1 MSTKID
7 TYTNDRTEIV
17 EKVLTFHILNRIKK
31 YYKTLDN
38 YHSGKKDVKKFNNI
52 FHIESDIIDKLI
64 GYPRDENGKQ
74 IKVNHSVKDKIN
86 KNGKVKVLNH
96 YKKTYKS
103 GKSWNVLDRY
113 ILTDEYLATIW
124 NNSSAFKCES
134 SFYTKKEHELIDKYI
149 LGYDKNTKHTTSKKE
164 ETKTYIDDDMEIM
177 QLKEENE
184 KLKLEIERLKKEN
197 EELKSHKEEK
207 KTTMTKPSSTF
218 DDDSFFVD
226 NTYTATPTKIETPE
240 ERELRKEK
248 EQNKYESEMKSLNS
262 MISDMF
268 KTKDVQKYNGT
279 DAELDDLIDDMI

>member
-38 YHSGKKDVKKFNNI
+38 YHSEKKDVKKFNNI

-74 IKVNHSVKDKIN
+74 VKVNQSVKYKLN
-86 KNGKVKVLNH
+86 KNGKVKILNH

-149 LGYDKNTKHTTSKKE
+149 LGYDKNTKQTSSKKE
-164 ETKTYIDDDMEIM
+164 ETKT
-177 QLKEENE
+177 
-184 KLKLEIERLKKEN
+184 
-197 EELKSHKEEK
+197 
-207 KTTMTKPSSTF
+207 
-218 DDDSFFVD
+218 
-226 NTYTATPTKIETPE
+226 
-240 ERELRKEK
+240 
-248 EQNKYESEMKSLNS
+248 
-262 MISDMF
+262 
-268 KTKDVQKYNGT
+268 
-279 DAELDDLIDDMI
+279 